1 MAKLCL
7 TLVTPWTAAHQAPLS
22 IGFCRQTYWSGVTQS
37 ILIIQRL
44 VSVKN
49 ALTAGHSK
57 KILWIFYYS
66 SLFFLKP
73 IRSWLPNVMWT
84 SFLHYELGDRF
95 LTSLIFVS
103 VCIVQI
109 ALNILI
115 SSFSAPD
122 PIQEHILYEI
132 FPMSSLVYFIHVL
145 IKTEISVPEHNKNFP
160 PSFSLAMKSQWS
172 PSFPW

>member
-1 MAKLCL
+1 MTKLCL
-7 TLVTPWTAAHQAPLS
+7 TLVTPWTAAHQVPLS

-37 ILIIQRL
+37 ILIIQGWCRWKMPSL
-44 VSVKN
+44 QAIPRKS
-49 ALTAGHSK
+49 
-57 KILWIFYYS
+57 FES
-66 SLFFLKP
+66 SITLHFFFLKP

-103 VCIVQI
+103 VCIVLI

>member
-7 TLVTPWTAAHQAPLS
+7 TLVTPWTAAHQVPLS

-66 SLFFLKP
+66 SLFFFFKP

-103 VCIVQI
+103 SSDCIEYTHLFLFCSWSYTGAYPIWDIPHVFLGLFYTCTNQDW
-109 ALNILI
+109 N
-115 SSFSAPD
+115 FSAWT
-122 PIQEHILYEI
+122 Q
-132 FPMSSLVYFIHVL
+132 
-145 IKTEISVPEHNKNFP
+145 
-160 PSFSLAMKSQWS
+160 
-172 PSFPW
+172 